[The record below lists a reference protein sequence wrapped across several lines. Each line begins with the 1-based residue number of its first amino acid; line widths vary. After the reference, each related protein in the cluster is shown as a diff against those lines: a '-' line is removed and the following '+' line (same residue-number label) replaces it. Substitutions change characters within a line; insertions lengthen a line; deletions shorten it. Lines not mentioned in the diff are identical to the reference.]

1 MIDELVHYRASLKEV
16 GNDERSGEI
25 VVHCIITLLAKLA
38 YELVS
43 GLIALG

>member
-1 MIDELVHYRASLKEV
+1 MVDELVHYRASLEEV
-16 GNDERSGEI
+16 GYDEWSGEV

-43 GLIALG
+43 GLVTLG